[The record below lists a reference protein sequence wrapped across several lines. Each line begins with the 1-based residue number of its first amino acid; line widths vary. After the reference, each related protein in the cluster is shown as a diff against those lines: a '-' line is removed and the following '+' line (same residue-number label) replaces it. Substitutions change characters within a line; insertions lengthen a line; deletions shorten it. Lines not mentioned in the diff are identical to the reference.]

1 MNQMTEREM
10 TTSVSQVAQNLGYKV
25 EMEPSTRHWRNLRR
39 SYLSPINFGRVLRP
53 DLLVS
58 YGDQSVVVEIKNTG
72 VLFGGV
78 EQVLLYAKVFNAA
91 GVLCMPDDAYS
102 DVPASVSGYADGENV
117 LICPISKIGNV
128 LTNLLGPPDNRNQE
142 ATMPD
147 SLDQIVESYE
157 AERLATGFEFT
168 EGPLWHP
175 DGYLL
180 FVNNRINVIYRLTP
194 GGEPEVIRE
203 NSGGANGLTFDLQG
217 RIIMCDGD
225 DRQMTRWEPDG
236 SITVIADRWE
246 GKRLHRPNDV
256 VCRSDGSIYFTN
268 PGLRLPPEEREI
280 DFHGIH
286 RIAPDGTV
294 TAVITD
300 LESPNGLVFSPD
312 ESILY
317 ADNTRRGDECAAEK
331 ERGEVCTHQYIRAY
345 DVAAD
350 GSVSNSRLFAN
361 MHSAE
366 DGVPDGMKV
375 DTDGRVYCTGAGGVW
390 VFEADGALVGVIEL
404 PEIPANCAWGD
415 ADYRTM
421 YFTAR
426 SSVYRMRMK
435 TTGINPWRG
444 G

>member
-1 MNQMTEREM
+1 
-10 TTSVSQVAQNLGYKV
+10 
-25 EMEPSTRHWRNLRR
+25 
-39 SYLSPINFGRVLRP
+39 
-53 DLLVS
+53 
-58 YGDQSVVVEIKNTG
+58 
-72 VLFGGV
+72 
-78 EQVLLYAKVFNAA
+78 
-91 GVLCMPDDAYS
+91 
-102 DVPASVSGYADGENV
+102 
-117 LICPISKIGNV
+117 
-128 LTNLLGPPDNRNQE
+128 
-142 ATMPD
+142 MPD
-147 SLDQIVESYE
+147 SLDQIVESSE

-194 GGEPEVIRE
+194 GGEPEVIRD
-203 NSGGANGLTFDLQG
+203 NSGAANGLTFDLQG
-217 RIIMCDGD
+217 RLIMCEGD
-225 DRQMTRWEPDG
+225 NRQITRWEPDG

-256 VCRSDGSIYFTN
+256 VCRSDGSIYFTS

-286 RIAPDGTV
+286 RIAPDGTL

-300 LESPNGLVFSPD
+300 LESPNGLAFSPD
-312 ESILY
+312 ETILY

-345 DVAAD
+345 DVAPD

-390 VFEADGALVGVIEL
+390 VFEPDGSLVGIIRL

-415 ADYRTM
+415 SDYRTM